1 MKRNVLFRMAVVL
14 LILCATACSD
24 DNEVKLENMTTLN
37 MMDTSHGATT
47 LGNSDIQIDE
57 AYNFTSQ
64 NCLVAEIGTADGL
77 DRVYPPALSD
87 ALIREAAVLPGHLY
101 QAFPGGGF
109 QEFPSG
115 RTAFSIQ
122 GDYYQ
127 FYVLSE
133 IKEEEKRTGAV
144 VQFALV
150 KMEDNGLPAYGE
162 TLVKVPHDISTEYF
176 SYTFSDVDEI
186 VLSEQMEQDM
196 SYEMNGNELRV
207 YWHNY
212 PAEGTRYEIWLRKG
226 YYFTQVYLEVG

>member
-1 MKRNVLFRMAVVL
+1 MKRNVLFRMAVAL
-14 LILCATACSD
+14 LILCVTACSD

-57 AYNFTSQ
+57 AYNFTSE
-64 NCLVAEIGTADGL
+64 NCLLAEIGTADGL
-77 DRVYPPALSD
+77 ERAYPPALSD

-133 IKEEEKRTGAV
+133 IKEEEKRTACINRCMSAARTVMG
-144 VQFALV
+144 
-150 KMEDNGLPAYGE
+150 
-162 TLVKVPHDISTEYF
+162 TL
-176 SYTFSDVDEI
+176 
-186 VLSEQMEQDM
+186 
-196 SYEMNGNELRV
+196 
-207 YWHNY
+207 
-212 PAEGTRYEIWLRKG
+212 
-226 YYFTQVYLEVG
+226 

>member
-64 NCLVAEIGTADGL
+64 NCLMAEIGTADGL

-176 SYTFSDVDEI
+176 FLHFQRRGRDCTQRTDGTG
-186 VLSEQMEQDM
+186 
-196 SYEMNGNELRV
+196 YEL
-207 YWHNY
+207 
-212 PAEGTRYEIWLRKG
+212 
-226 YYFTQVYLEVG
+226 